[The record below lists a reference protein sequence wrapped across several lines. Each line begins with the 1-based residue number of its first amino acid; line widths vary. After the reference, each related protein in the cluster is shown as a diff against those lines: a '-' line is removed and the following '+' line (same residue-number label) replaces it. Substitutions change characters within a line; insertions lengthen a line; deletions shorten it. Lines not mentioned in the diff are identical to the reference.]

1 MKSFLAGILVGLG
14 DSMDNFW
21 RFYETI
27 EKTFWNSLSRKLC
40 SFFFISL
47 FQLVF
52 LFLVY
57 VGFADIN
64 RTLAQAQL
72 EASVAAEVH
81 EKFRVLLWQL
91 WLVWG
96 GSLVFIGFMVWYL
109 RYLIV
114 RPLKLIISIFNDIGQ
129 GEGDLSRNI
138 PVMTYD
144 EIRELSES
152 YNRFLAKMRQIIS
165 NVRLMAVRIAMESAR
180 SFKNVDESLA
190 SAKEQSSL
198 AEQVR
203 VASDETTQ
211 GINQV
216 TDQTHHI
223 SESTLLNLELARTSH
238 RELVDVSSRIS
249 LISEKV
255 GHFNTTVEGLNERSA
270 SIKNI
275 IDLIKGISEQTNLL
289 ALNAAIEAARAG
301 ESGRGF
307 AVVADEVRKLAERV
321 KVATEDI
328 SGNIDAMLGL
338 VSNTL
343 TETAVITTDTK
354 IATQA
359 VDKAS
364 QHFEG
369 MVRDFGA
376 TAENLSHIAL
386 TMEQFAESNQ
396 QVNKNVSKIYQL
408 SDTVS
413 QKLHKSEAVSRS
425 LSAASE
431 QVQELVSR
439 FVVGEGEFDR
449 TINRA
454 RRYRDQLQQLLHEW
468 SGQKQLNFFDQNYR
482 LVANTNPKKYHVSYD
497 QQVESLLQPVYDQ
510 LVNETLGGRFALLV
524 DNKGYAPTHNS
535 FYSHPLTGDLRADLV
550 HSRDKRIFNDPTGL
564 KSAQNTQPFLL
575 QTYIRD
581 TGEILSEIALPIY
594 LNGKHWGALRLGFD
608 ANQMLEHHQV

>member
-21 RFYETI
+21 RFYETM

-64 RTLAQAQL
+64 RTLVQAQL

-180 SFKNVDESLA
+180 SFKNVDESSA

-198 AEQVR
+198 AEQVQ

-223 SESTLLNLELARTSH
+223 SE
-238 RELVDVSSRIS
+238 
-249 LISEKV
+249 
-255 GHFNTTVEGLNERSA
+255 
-270 SIKNI
+270 
-275 IDLIKGISEQTNLL
+275 
-289 ALNAAIEAARAG
+289 
-301 ESGRGF
+301 
-307 AVVADEVRKLAERV
+307 
-321 KVATEDI
+321 
-328 SGNIDAMLGL
+328 
-338 VSNTL
+338 
-343 TETAVITTDTK
+343 
-354 IATQA
+354 
-359 VDKAS
+359 
-364 QHFEG
+364 
-369 MVRDFGA
+369 
-376 TAENLSHIAL
+376 
-386 TMEQFAESNQ
+386 
-396 QVNKNVSKIYQL
+396 
-408 SDTVS
+408 
-413 QKLHKSEAVSRS
+413 
-425 LSAASE
+425 
-431 QVQELVSR
+431 
-439 FVVGEGEFDR
+439 
-449 TINRA
+449 
-454 RRYRDQLQQLLHEW
+454 
-468 SGQKQLNFFDQNYR
+468 
-482 LVANTNPKKYHVSYD
+482 
-497 QQVESLLQPVYDQ
+497 
-510 LVNETLGGRFALLV
+510 
-524 DNKGYAPTHNS
+524 
-535 FYSHPLTGDLRADLV
+535 
-550 HSRDKRIFNDPTGL
+550 
-564 KSAQNTQPFLL
+564 
-575 QTYIRD
+575 
-581 TGEILSEIALPIY
+581 
-594 LNGKHWGALRLGFD
+594 
-608 ANQMLEHHQV
+608 

>member
-21 RFYETI
+21 RFYETM

-47 FQLVF
+47 FQLIF

-64 RTLAQAQL
+64 RTLVQAQL

-238 RELVDVSSRIS
+238 RELVDVSSRIT

-275 IDLIKGISEQTNLL
+275 IDLIKAISEQTNLL

-343 TETAVITTDTK
+343 TETAVITSDTQ

>member
-21 RFYETI
+21 RFYETM

-47 FQLVF
+47 FQLIF

-64 RTLAQAQL
+64 RTLVQAQL

-198 AEQVR
+198 AEQVQ

>member
-1 MKSFLAGILVGLG
+1 
-14 DSMDNFW
+14 
-21 RFYETI
+21 
-27 EKTFWNSLSRKLC
+27 
-40 SFFFISL
+40 
-47 FQLVF
+47 
-52 LFLVY
+52 
-57 VGFADIN
+57 
-64 RTLAQAQL
+64 
-72 EASVAAEVH
+72 
-81 EKFRVLLWQL
+81 
-91 WLVWG
+91 
-96 GSLVFIGFMVWYL
+96 
-109 RYLIV
+109 
-114 RPLKLIISIFNDIGQ
+114 
-129 GEGDLSRNI
+129 
-138 PVMTYD
+138 
-144 EIRELSES
+144 
-152 YNRFLAKMRQIIS
+152 
-165 NVRLMAVRIAMESAR
+165 
-180 SFKNVDESLA
+180 
-190 SAKEQSSL
+190 
-198 AEQVR
+198 
-203 VASDETTQ
+203 
-211 GINQV
+211 
-216 TDQTHHI
+216 
-223 SESTLLNLELARTSH
+223 
-238 RELVDVSSRIS
+238 
-249 LISEKV
+249 
-255 GHFNTTVEGLNERSA
+255 
-270 SIKNI
+270 
-275 IDLIKGISEQTNLL
+275 
-289 ALNAAIEAARAG
+289 
-301 ESGRGF
+301 
-307 AVVADEVRKLAERV
+307 V

-343 TETAVITTDTK
+343 TETAVITSDTQ

>member
-21 RFYETI
+21 RFYETM

-47 FQLVF
+47 FQLIF

-64 RTLAQAQL
+64 RTLVQAQL

-275 IDLIKGISEQTNLL
+275 IDLIKAISEQTNLL

-343 TETAVITTDTK
+343 TETAVITSDTQ

>member
-21 RFYETI
+21 RFYETM

-47 FQLVF
+47 FQLIF

>member
-238 RELVDVSSRIS
+238 RELVDVSSRIT

>member
-21 RFYETI
+21 RFYETM

-180 SFKNVDESLA
+180 SFKNVDESLT

-275 IDLIKGISEQTNLL
+275 IDLIKAISEQTNLL

-343 TETAVITTDTK
+343 TETAVITSDTQ

>member
-21 RFYETI
+21 RFYETM

-47 FQLVF
+47 FQLIF

-64 RTLAQAQL
+64 RTLVQAQL

-180 SFKNVDESLA
+180 SFKNVDESLT

>member
-21 RFYETI
+21 RFYETM

-47 FQLVF
+47 FQLIF

-64 RTLAQAQL
+64 RTLVQAQL

-180 SFKNVDESLA
+180 SFKNVDESLT

-238 RELVDVSSRIS
+238 RELVDVSLRIS

-275 IDLIKGISEQTNLL
+275 IDLIKAISEQTNLL

>member
-238 RELVDVSSRIS
+238 RELVDVSSRIT

-343 TETAVITTDTK
+343 TETAVITSDTQ

-608 ANQMLEHHQV
+608 ANQMLEHHQS

>member
-21 RFYETI
+21 RFYETM

-47 FQLVF
+47 FQLIF

-64 RTLAQAQL
+64 RTLVQAQL

-198 AEQVR
+198 AEQVQ

-510 LVNETLGGRFALLV
+510 LVNETLGGRFAILV
-524 DNKGYAPTHNS
+524 DNIGYAPTHNS

>member
-21 RFYETI
+21 RFYETM

-47 FQLVF
+47 FQLIF

-57 VGFADIN
+57 IGFADIN
-64 RTLAQAQL
+64 RTLVQAQL

-180 SFKNVDESLA
+180 SFKNVDESLT

-275 IDLIKGISEQTNLL
+275 IDLIKAISEQTNLL

-343 TETAVITTDTK
+343 TETAVITSDTQ

>member
-21 RFYETI
+21 RFYETM

-64 RTLAQAQL
+64 RTLVQAQL

-198 AEQVR
+198 AEQVQ

-343 TETAVITTDTK
+343 TETAVITSDTQ

>member
-21 RFYETI
+21 RFYETM

-64 RTLAQAQL
+64 RTLVQAQL

-180 SFKNVDESLA
+180 SFKNVDESLT

>member
-275 IDLIKGISEQTNLL
+275 IDLIKAISEQTNLL

-343 TETAVITTDTK
+343 TETAVITSDTQ

-454 RRYRDQLQQLLHEW
+454 RRYRDQLQQLLHEF
-468 SGQKQLNFFDQNYR
+468 SSKKQLNLFDQNYR

-535 FYSHPLTGDLRADLV
+535 FYSHPLTGDPRADLV

-608 ANQMLEHHQV
+608 ANQMLEHHQS

>member
-21 RFYETI
+21 RFYETM

-64 RTLAQAQL
+64 RTLVQAQL

-180 SFKNVDESLA
+180 SFKNVDESLT

-343 TETAVITTDTK
+343 TETAVITSDTQ